1 MKQINPLHSTSAH
14 RRRRRLTKSLSLFKS
29 LVGYDHFIGVIL
41 ELIKQRN
48 TRSFQL
54 IAQCGSS
61 ILHGHQ

>member
-1 MKQINPLHSTSAH
+1 M
-14 RRRRRLTKSLSLFKS
+14 FKS